1 MIRRKPAVAILL
13 LSAMFPVGCQAPP
26 RTAPTAEERV
36 ANETQ
41 LDRLKTLTGEWYLVG
56 GNRLG
61 QEIEPDLGNPF
72 ITFEL
77 SPSGHYVIEKML
89 VDRPNEMMTIY
100 YMDRGRLRMDHYC
113 SLGNQPPMLPLP
125 RDAHDIQFDL
135 TVVGNLDDP
144 NTLHISSH
152 SFDFNGPDEITS
164 NWGATKDGEAVSGSV
179 YKVRR
184 MTNP

>member
-1 MIRRKPAVAILL
+1 MERPTT
-13 LSAMFPVGCQAPP
+13 LS
-26 RTAPTAEERV
+26 
-36 ANETQ
+36 
-41 LDRLKTLTGEWYLVG
+41 GEWYLVG

-61 QEIEPDLGNPF
+61 QEIEPDLENPF

-77 SPSGHYVIEKML
+77 SPSGHYVVEKML
-89 VDRPNEMMTIY
+89 VDRANEMMTIY

-113 SLGNQPPMLPLP
+113 SLGNQPSMLAIPS
-125 RDAHDIQFDL
+125 DAHDIEFEL

-144 NTLHISSH
+144 DTLQISSH

-164 NWGATKDGEAVSGSV
+164 NWGATKDGDAVSGSV

-184 MTNP
+184 LTNP